1 MQSKLLSIFFS
12 KKKKVGRVRK
22 ILQNNFKRAM
32 DEDKSPSL
40 EEIEEIYGKILTNI
54 MREICFG
61 LLLAES
67 KIDHSC
73 DPNTT

>member
-1 MQSKLLSIFFS
+1 
-12 KKKKVGRVRK
+12 
-22 ILQNNFKRAM
+22 M

-40 EEIEEIYGKILTNI
+40 EEIEEIYGKILTNNI

-61 LLLAES
+61 LFLAAS

-73 DPNTT
+73 EPNTYHV